1 VLKILHM
8 TTLHPAE
15 DLRILG
21 KECRTLAG
29 DGYDVQLAARV
40 PSEVMIDGISVIP
53 IGPSEV
59 ETGLPKLARR
69 LLSAWRAAR
78 RAGASLYHLHDPE
91 LIPVGLLLKLRGAR
105 VVYDAHEDTPLDL
118 QSLGD
123 VHWRARVLARAYR
136 AANRLAGRRFDAI
149 VAATP
154 GVARSFPAEKT
165 IVARNFPLTAEA
177 GAFVGPRHRERRRE
191 VIYIGRISQDRGAR
205 EMTAAATMAGATLIL
220 AGPGRQPFLD
230 AMRQE
235 AGWASVDYR
244 GWLSREEIAT
254 ALQGARA
261 GLVVLHP
268 RKAYL
273 ESLPVKLFEYM
284 AAGIPVIAS
293 DFPLWRSIVAGAGC
307 GVLVDPADPAAIA
320 TAIERLLGDPD
331 EAEEMGRRGREA
343 VRETYN
349 WERES
354 RQLLERYAL
363 LLRDRA

>member
-1 VLKILHM
+1 MKILHM

-29 DGYDVQLAARV
+29 EGYDVELAARV
-40 PSEVMIDGISVIP
+40 PSDVTIDGISVVP
-53 IGPSEV
+53 IGPLELR
-59 ETGLPKLARR
+59 TGLPKLARR

-78 RAGASLYHLHDPE
+78 RARAGLYHLHDPE

-123 VHWRARVLARAYR
+123 VPGRARALARAYR
-136 AANRLAGRRFDAI
+136 VANRLAGKRFDAI

-154 GVARSFPAEKT
+154 GIARAFPSEKT
-165 IVARNFPLTAEA
+165 VVARNFPLTAEA
-177 GAFVGPRHRERRRE
+177 GAFVGPPHRERRRE
-191 VIYIGRISQDRGAR
+191 VIYIGRISEDRGVR

-220 AGPGRQPFLD
+220 AGPGRQPLLD
-230 AMRQE
+230 ALRQE
-235 AGWASVDYR
+235 GGPSVDYR

-293 DFPLWRSIVAGAGC
+293 DFPLWRSIVADAGC
-307 GVLVDPADPAAIA
+307 GLLVDPADPAAIA
-320 TAIERLLGDPD
+320 AAIERLLGDPD

-354 RQLLERYAL
+354 AQLLERYAL